1 MNNTE
6 GRRRTGGIRSEEGGG
21 GVNNTEERRRTGGI
35 RRSEEGGGER
45 V

>member
-1 MNNTE
+1 MVLE
-6 GRRRTGGIRSEEGGG
+6 GQRKGE

-35 RRSEEGGGER
+35 RSEEGGGER

>member
-1 MNNTE
+1 MVLGQRKGE
-6 GRRRTGGIRSEEGGG
+6 GE
-21 GVNNTEERRRTGGI
+21 GVNNTEGRRRTGGI

>member
-1 MNNTE
+1 MVLGQRKGE
-6 GRRRTGGIRSEEGGG
+6 

-35 RRSEEGGGER
+35 RRSEEGGER

>member
-1 MNNTE
+1 MVSEDQRKGGEGVNNTE

-21 GVNNTEERRRTGGI
+21 
-35 RRSEEGGGER
+35 ER